1 MLELIRDILRELAE
15 GRAFNSEKSTEDK
28 VIALIKEDGSLS
40 AAKIAEKLG
49 LSERQI
55 QRVLKQL
62 KDDGMI
68 EHHGENRNG
77 HYKVK

>member
-1 MLELIRDILRELAE
+1 MKELAS
-15 GRAFNSEKSTEDK
+15 GRALNSEQSTEDR
-28 VIALIKEDGSLS
+28 VIALIEENGSLS
-40 AAKIAEKLG
+40 AAKIAERLG

-68 EHHGENRNG
+68 EHHGANRNG
-77 HYKVK
+77 HYEVR